1 MVDPEDDDPEDG
13 GGGGEDHHG
22 GVVDAENGRVVRGGD
37 TTGHRHQEHLEQSHP
52 LLRLFLGPGLGQTL
66 TVMFSMVEIPRVT
79 FSPDSAGMRKTK
91 L

>member
-22 GVVDAENGRVVRGGD
+22 GVVDAEDGRVVRGRD
-37 TTGHRHQEHLEQSHP
+37 TTGHRHQEDLADHP
-52 LLRLFLGPGLGQTL
+52 VMRLLLRQTL

-91 L
+91 LGL